1 MLDFICDLIGNMK
14 PLEREKDPAVAC
26 LIGFFFGGVGLGI
39 YFKSFV
45 DFLMPIGVTLALYAL
60 NGVFGNAGWFI
71 GAIVAGL
78 YGYYRALT
86 SNAKLAT
93 SSLTLGH

>member
-1 MLDFICDLIGNMK
+1 MLDFICDLIGSMK
-14 PLEREKDPAVAC
+14 PLQSEKDPAVAC

-45 DFLMPIGVTLALYAL
+45 DFLMPLGVTVALYAMS
-60 NGVFGNAGWFI
+60 GVVGNAGWFI
-71 GAIVAGL
+71 GGIVAGL

-86 SNAKLAT
+86 SNAKLAM
-93 SSLTLGH
+93 SH